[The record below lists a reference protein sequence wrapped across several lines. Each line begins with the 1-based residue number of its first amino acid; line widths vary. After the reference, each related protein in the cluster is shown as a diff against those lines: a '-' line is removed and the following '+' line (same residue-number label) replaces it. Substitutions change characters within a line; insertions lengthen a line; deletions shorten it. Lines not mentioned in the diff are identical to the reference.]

1 MQIELDK
8 LAETGGKFEHTYQPE
23 ELILDEDG
31 ARILDAPEVSGRAS
45 RSGQEVRVRGRIKAR
60 AEVDCDRCLKAVTL
74 PIETEFD
81 VTYVPASSYHE
92 SHTVELQDADL
103 IQSVYR
109 DEVIDVDELVREQVL
124 LALPIRAL
132 CSEECH
138 GLCPVCGSDKN
149 TKDCGCETATV
160 DPRWSALAQLK
171 VERE

>member
-8 LAETGGKFEHTYQPE
+8 LAETGGKFEHTYQPA
-23 ELILDEDG
+23 ELILDEEQ
-31 ARILDAPEVSGRAS
+31 ARLLDAPQVSGRVS
-45 RSGQEVRVRGRIKAR
+45 RSGQEVRVRGRITAR

-74 PIETEFD
+74 PIEKDFD
-81 VTYVPASSYHE
+81 DTYVPASSYYE

-103 IQSVYR
+103 IQSVYEN
-109 DEVIDVDELVREQVL
+109 EVIDVDELVREQVL

-149 TKDCGCETATV
+149 TKDCGCETVTV

-171 VERE
+171 QERE